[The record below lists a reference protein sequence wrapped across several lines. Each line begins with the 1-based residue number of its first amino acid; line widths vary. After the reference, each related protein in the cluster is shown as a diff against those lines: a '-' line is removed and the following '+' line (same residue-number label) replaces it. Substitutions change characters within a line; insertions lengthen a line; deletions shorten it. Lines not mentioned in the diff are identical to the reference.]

1 MCCLSKKFFFL
12 LFQLKE
18 TKVQR
23 ACAFN
28 LGAAY
33 VEAGKPQKGLEFLSQ
48 AERSERGERVADLQ
62 FNLAAAHEALD
73 DHEQAVR
80 HYQQA
85 AQLYRSQGDG
95 SSEGDTCIRL
105 AHCRLRRK
113 VSVSVEKSV
122 FTIKFSKIIKVKNP
136 YSTKADIY
144 HILMKI
150 S

>member
-1 MCCLSKKFFFL
+1 MFL
-12 LFQLKE
+12 LSQLKK

-48 AERSERGERVADLQ
+48 AEPCERGERVADLQ
-62 FNLAAAHEALD
+62 FNRAAAHDALD
-73 DHEQAVR
+73 DHVQAVR

-105 AHCRLRRK
+105 AHCHLRKK
-113 VSVSVEKSV
+113 VSVSVRKSIRNLV
-122 FTIKFSKIIKVKNP
+122 E
-136 YSTKADIY
+136 Y
-144 HILMKI
+144 
-150 S
+150 